1 MTHKLSLHVEME
13 AAREKVKTG
22 EWKLRKYTNRKSKV
36 WETFAEIMKDD
47 DQSAGFVMCTSCDA
61 IYTFDSHKTGTTNM
75 ARHKCGP
82 GNPSQPNRAASGQPR
97 PQTID
102 AFMRP
107 DHMKIPLQVKSK
119 FVDYCVDF
127 CCTDLRPFDIVSG
140 EGFTKVAQG
149 LINIGARYGSVDA
162 NGVLPHRQTV
172 CDRAKKQA
180 MVEKEALSEVLKSA
194 VHDNGGVAITTDM
207 WTDDF
212 NRRSYTVLTC
222 HYITEDWKLASRV
235 MCTVEFDCTLP
246 KTAINIHE
254 QINEQL
260 CSYGISF
267 DQVVLLSDQ
276 GSNIKAALKNYHWIP
291 CAAHVLNTILKHTF
305 SGSDIEE
312 VTKMIDACKG
322 IVKYLKKASAST
334 ALPHGLVQD
343 CETRWNSKIDMLKS
357 VSKQYRKINELL
369 ESRGQSERMEGIY
382 QNTLTTVIDSLEPFK
397 KASEE
402 LQGEDYPT
410 LHLVMLWFYNL
421 RAHCQP
427 VFGDPEYMALLRT
440 RTLALLHEKLILT
453 DTHKIALF
461 LCPRYKSLK
470 MMTETERKNL
480 HRIIGNLI
488 YPVSFEAADSPET
501 SSTTAP
507 WTSTGEDVT
516 NESQREKRPRVDFA
530 EWAADAAD
538 VGLTNE
544 LKRYL
549 AAHFT
554 LDDCDEDRLLE
565 FWERQAPTFPRLR
578 ALARRILCVPASS
591 AATLC
596 SVSECVQ
603 HQYHFINERKNWT
616 EAQRYCRENYTDL
629 ATVDNMN
636 ELNKCV
642 NNRSVQFV
650 WIGLQKTGRY
660 KWQWSSGEP
669 ALYLNWATGQPEG
682 RDDCDKLILIKENLT
697 WSEALSYCRQNH
709 VDLVSV
715 HSEEIQRRVMNVVKR
730 ASTAA
735 VWLGLHNYCSMNMWL
750 WVSVEIVCYHNWAP
764 GNGMT
769 RENCK
774 FEKRKGAVQSG
785 GDQRW
790 ISLPESHKLNF
801 IFRKKE

>member
-36 WETFAEIMKDD
+36 WETFAKITKDD

-102 AFMRP
+102 AFMCP
-107 DHMKIPLQVKSK
+107 DHTKIPLQVKSK

-194 VHDNGGVAITTDM
+194 VHDNGGVAIMTDM

-222 HYITEDWKLASRV
+222 HYITEEWKLASRV

-254 QINEQL
+254 HINDQL

-267 DQVVLLSDQ
+267 DQVVLVSDQ

-334 ALPHGLVQD
+334 ALPHGLVQE
-343 CETRWNSKIDMLKS
+343 CETRWNSKTDMLKS
-357 VSKQYRKINELL
+357 
-369 ESRGQSERMEGIY
+369 
-382 QNTLTTVIDSLEPFK
+382 PFK

-410 LHLVMLWFYNL
+410 LHLV
-421 RAHCQP
+421 
-427 VFGDPEYMALLRT
+427 
-440 RTLALLHEKLILT
+440 
-453 DTHKIALF
+453 
-461 LCPRYKSLK
+461 
-470 MMTETERKNL
+470 
-480 HRIIGNLI
+480 
-488 YPVSFEAADSPET
+488 
-501 SSTTAP
+501 
-507 WTSTGEDVT
+507 
-516 NESQREKRPRVDFA
+516 
-530 EWAADAAD
+530 DAAD

-554 LDDCDEDRLLE
+554 LDDCDEDRHPPSRG
-565 FWERQAPTFPRLR
+565 FVHWQGG
-578 ALARRILCVPASS
+578 SS
-591 AATLC
+591 AF
-596 SVSECVQ
+596 Q
-603 HQYHFINERKNWT
+603 HQ
-616 EAQRYCRENYTDL
+616 
-629 ATVDNMN
+629 
-636 ELNKCV
+636 
-642 NNRSVQFV
+642 VQ
-650 WIGLQKTGRY
+650 
-660 KWQWSSGEP
+660 P
-669 ALYLNWATGQPEG
+669 
-682 RDDCDKLILIKENLT
+682 
-697 WSEALSYCRQNH
+697 
-709 VDLVSV
+709 VSA
-715 HSEEIQRRVMNVVKR
+715 HSAPQVV
-730 ASTAA
+730 S
-735 VWLGLHNYCSMNMWL
+735 
-750 WVSVEIVCYHNWAP
+750 
-764 GNGMT
+764 
-769 RENCK
+769 
-774 FEKRKGAVQSG
+774 
-785 GDQRW
+785 
-790 ISLPESHKLNF
+790 
-801 IFRKKE
+801 

>member
-36 WETFAEIMKDD
+36 WETFAKITKDD

-107 DHMKIPLQVKSK
+107 NHTKIPLQVKSK

-235 MCTVEFDCTLP
+235 MCTVEFDYTLP

-254 QINEQL
+254 HINEQL

-267 DQVVLLSDQ
+267 DQVVLVSDQ

-305 SGSDIEE
+305 SGFDIEE
-312 VTKMIDACKG
+312 VTKMIDVCKG
-322 IVKYLKKASAST
+322 IVKYLKKSQCT
-334 ALPHGLVQD
+334 ALPHGLVQE

-357 VSKQYRKINELL
+357 VSKQYREINELL
-369 ESRGQSERMEGIY
+369 ESRGQSERTEGIY
-382 QNTLTTVIDSLEPFK
+382 QNTLTTVIDYLEPFK

-410 LHLVMLWFYNL
+410 LQLV
-421 RAHCQP
+421 
-427 VFGDPEYMALLRT
+427 
-440 RTLALLHEKLILT
+440 
-453 DTHKIALF
+453 
-461 LCPRYKSLK
+461 
-470 MMTETERKNL
+470 
-480 HRIIGNLI
+480 
-488 YPVSFEAADSPET
+488 
-501 SSTTAP
+501 
-507 WTSTGEDVT
+507 
-516 NESQREKRPRVDFA
+516 
-530 EWAADAAD
+530 DAAD

-578 ALARRILCVPASS
+578 ALARRILCVHIQ
-591 AATLC
+591 L
-596 SVSECVQ
+596 
-603 HQYHFINERKNWT
+603 R
-616 EAQRYCRENYTDL
+616 
-629 ATVDNMN
+629 
-636 ELNKCV
+636 
-642 NNRSVQFV
+642 RSCH
-650 WIGLQKTGRY
+650 R
-660 KWQWSSGEP
+660 GEKKP
-669 ALYLNWATGQPEG
+669 SQP
-682 RDDCDKLILIKENLT
+682 RD
-697 WSEALSYCRQNH
+697 
-709 VDLVSV
+709 
-715 HSEEIQRRVMNVVKR
+715 
-730 ASTAA
+730 
-735 VWLGLHNYCSMNMWL
+735 G
-750 WVSVEIVCYHNWAP
+750 
-764 GNGMT
+764 
-769 RENCK
+769 
-774 FEKRKGAVQSG
+774 
-785 GDQRW
+785 
-790 ISLPESHKLNF
+790 
-801 IFRKKE
+801 